1 MEYILKNKKKDMYIG
16 KNNKFVKEKTQAVI
30 LDRKGVSEKLKTV
43 QNPDEWELMVIHDKD
58 KLTEDDK
65 ILNMIHTNHKK
76 EYEKELKKRI
86 KDIKLSNTI
95 FIISLIFFIISFC
108 YFISVIYNYVG

>member
-1 MEYILKNKKKDMYIG
+1 MEYILKNKKKDMYVG
-16 KNNKFVKEKTQAVI
+16 TNNKFVKEKTQAVI

-65 ILNMIHTNHKK
+65 IRRLFVMVPFFIMPNRNLTFRIA
-76 EYEKELKKRI
+76 KRI
-86 KDIKLSNTI
+86 MAGEFRRIQVKS
-95 FIISLIFFIISFC
+95 
-108 YFISVIYNYVG
+108 G